1 MRTFILKTFTI
12 TFAVFI
18 LYKLTIGRE
27 IETFSKNI
35 KSLTNQHSR
44 IEIKQKILSE
54 IKKELMQKEFEF
66 NMQLRNIDVSKEKE
80 INKEKEDR
88 KDERTRIQ
96 ATQQS
101 ELIDQRKGD
110 KPPKNFE
117 SAGNDIL
124 SGDFNL
130 SSFNPR

>member
-27 IETFSKNI
+27 IETFSKNV

-54 IKKELMQKEFEF
+54 IMFLCIYNVVFIIFFWNRSYAFYMVGCKS
-66 NMQLRNIDVSKEKE
+66 IY
-80 INKEKEDR
+80 
-88 KDERTRIQ
+88 
-96 ATQQS
+96 
-101 ELIDQRKGD
+101 
-110 KPPKNFE
+110 
-117 SAGNDIL
+117 DITFISCL
-124 SGDFNL
+124 FWNSN
-130 SSFNPR
+130 

>member
-54 IKKELMQKEFEF
+54 IKKG
-66 NMQLRNIDVSKEKE
+66 SEKE
-80 INKEKEDR
+80 NIFSNE
-88 KDERTRIQ
+88 ERVI
-96 ATQQS
+96 
-101 ELIDQRKGD
+101 I
-110 KPPKNFE
+110 
-117 SAGNDIL
+117 
-124 SGDFNL
+124 
-130 SSFNPR
+130 SSFLKKIFKKLNLKSSN

>member
-27 IETFSKNI
+27 IEIFSKNI

-54 IKKELMQKEFEF
+54 IKKG
-66 NMQLRNIDVSKEKE
+66 SEKE
-80 INKEKEDR
+80 RIFS
-88 KDERTRIQ
+88 DEERDTLSKFLKKIV
-96 ATQQS
+96 T
-101 ELIDQRKGD
+101 ELDLK
-110 KPPKNFE
+110 
-117 SAGNDIL
+117 
-124 SGDFNL
+124 
-130 SSFNPR
+130 SSN

>member
-54 IKKELMQKEFEF
+54 IKKGSEKDRIFSDEERDTLSKFLKKIIKELDLK
-66 NMQLRNIDVSKEKE
+66 
-80 INKEKEDR
+80 
-88 KDERTRIQ
+88 
-96 ATQQS
+96 
-101 ELIDQRKGD
+101 
-110 KPPKNFE
+110 
-117 SAGNDIL
+117 
-124 SGDFNL
+124 
-130 SSFNPR
+130 SSN